1 MEHSDRSP
9 PVVRRP
15 EPFADFYRREF
26 PKMVA
31 LACAVSGSRIAG
43 EDIAQEAMLDA
54 SRRWEV
60 VGGYDK
66 PGAWVRR
73 VTIQRSSKTLRRTRS
88 EALALLKM
96 RTSGE
101 IPPGPPEVEEVFA
114 AIRRLPSRQRAAVA
128 LHYLDGYSVAEVA
141 DILECA
147 QGTVKA
153 HLHKARNALARALG
167 EEDFSEDR

>member
-1 MEHSDRSP
+1 MEHSDPSL

-31 LACAVSGSRIAG
+31 LACAVSGSRIAA

-54 SRRWEV
+54 SKRWEI

-73 VTIQRSSKTLRRTRS
+73 VTIQKSSKSLRKTRT
-88 EALALLKM
+88 EALAMLKL
-96 RTSGE
+96 RTNGE
-101 IPPGPPEVEEVFA
+101 ISPGPPDVEEVFA
-114 AIRRLPSRQRAAVA
+114 AIRRLPARQRAAVA

-147 QGTVKA
+147 HGTAKA
-153 HLHKARNALARALG
+153 HLHKARGALARALG